1 LGLWQSR
8 PLAYPCVQLGGAM
21 QYRTFGRTGWKVS
34 EIGFGGWQ
42 IGGSWG
48 KVDDAASI
56 RTLLHAF
63 ERGINFVDTAQ
74 LYGAGHSETV
84 IGQALRHWTGAKI
97 YVATKAQPTV
107 WPDPNDTAPPLR
119 GRFPDWHLRS
129 NVEASLRRL
138 GVERLDLF
146 QLHSWGP
153 RGHCELDWLET
164 LNDLRAEGKIDQ
176 IGVSLRDNQPQEGV
190 ALARLGLVASEQV
203 IFNLFEQ
210 PPRDALFPAAQS
222 GGTAIIARVPLDS
235 GSLIG
240 NWTSDSY
247 AGFEPGSQPHQM
259 FRGDRMAETLRRVAV
274 LKAEIAPHYSS
285 LAEAAMRYVLAH
297 DAVSVLIPG
306 MKTPQEVDMN
316 IRYSDGGSFPADLLD
331 RLSAHQWVRNFYQ

>member
-1 LGLWQSR
+1 MR
-8 PLAYPCVQLGGAM
+8 
-21 QYRTFGRTGWKVS
+21 YRDFGRTGWQVS

-48 KVDDAASI
+48 RVDDAASI

-74 LYGAGHSETV
+74 LYGEGHSETV
-84 IGQALRHWTGAKI
+84 IGQALRQWTGGKI

-107 WPDPNDTAPPLR
+107 WPSPDDPAPPMR
-119 GRFPDWHLRS
+119 GRFPDWHLRA

-138 GVERLDLF
+138 GVERIDLF
-146 QLHSWGP
+146 QLHSWAP
-153 RGHCELDWLET
+153 QGHRERDWLET

-176 IGVSLRDNQPQEGV
+176 IGVSLRDNHPEEGV

-210 PPRDALFPAAQS
+210 TPRAALFPAAVA

-240 NWTSDSY
+240 NWTADSY

-259 FRGDRMAETLRRVAV
+259 FRGDRFAETLARVSA
-274 LKAEIAPHYSS
+274 LKADTAPFYPS
-285 LAEAAMRYVLAH
+285 LPEAAMRYVLAH
-297 DAVSVLIPG
+297 EAVSVLIPG
-306 MKTPQEVDMN
+306 MKTPEEVDMN
-316 IRYSDGGSFPADLLD
+316 IRYSDGAAFPADLLP
-331 RLSAHQWVRNFYQ
+331 RLTAHEWVRNFYR

>member
-1 LGLWQSR
+1 MR
-8 PLAYPCVQLGGAM
+8 
-21 QYRTFGRTGWKVS
+21 YRNFGRTGWKLS

-42 IGGSWG
+42 IGGGWG
-48 KVDDAASI
+48 RVDDAASI

-63 ERGINFVDTAQ
+63 EQGINFVDTAQ

-84 IGQALRHWTGAKI
+84 IGQALRQWTGGKI

-107 WPDPNDTAPPLR
+107 WPDPDDIAPSLR
-119 GRFPDWHLRS
+119 GRFPDGHLRS
-129 NVEASLRRL
+129 NVEGSLRRL
-138 GVERLDLF
+138 GVEQLDLF

-190 ALARLGLVASEQV
+190 AVAKLGLVASEQV

-210 PPRDALFPAAQS
+210 PPREALFPAAQA

-235 GSLIG
+235 GSLVG
-240 NWTSDSY
+240 NWTADSY
-247 AGFEPGSQPHQM
+247 AEFEPGSQPHQM
-259 FRGDRMAETLRRVAV
+259 FRGERFTETLTRVAA
-274 LKAEIAPHYSS
+274 LKAETAPYYAS

-297 DAVSVLIPG
+297 KAVSVLIPG

-331 RLSAHQWVRNFYQ
+331 RLPAHAWVRNFYQ

>member
-1 LGLWQSR
+1 MR
-8 PLAYPCVQLGGAM
+8 
-21 QYRTFGRTGWKVS
+21 YRRFGRTGWQVS

-42 IGGSWG
+42 IGGTWG
-48 KVDDAASI
+48 RVDDAASI

-63 ERGINFVDTAQ
+63 EQGINFVDTAQ

-84 IGQALRHWTGAKI
+84 IGQALRQWRGAKI

-107 WPDPNDTAPPLR
+107 WPDPDDAAPPWR
-119 GRFPDWHLRS
+119 GRFPDWHLRQ

-153 RGHCELDWLET
+153 QGHRELDWLET
-164 LNDLRAEGKIDQ
+164 LNDLRCEGKIDQ
-176 IGVSLRDNQPQEGV
+176 IGVSLRDNHPEEGV
-190 ALARLGLVASEQV
+190 ALASLGLVASQQV
-203 IFNLFEQ
+203 IFNMFEQ
-210 PPRDALFPAAQS
+210 HPRDALFPAAQS
-222 GGTAIIARVPLDS
+222 SGTAIIARVPLDS

-240 NWTSDSY
+240 NWDKGSY
-247 AGFEPGSQPHQM
+247 DRFEPGSQPHQM
-259 FRGDRMAETLRRVAV
+259 FRGDRFGETLARLAT
-274 LKAEIAPHYSS
+274 LKADTTPYFAS

-297 DAVSVLIPG
+297 DAVSVVIPG

-316 IRYSDGGSFPADLLD
+316 IRYSDGGHFPAALLHIMP
-331 RLSAHQWVRNFYQ
+331 RHAWIRNFYK

>member
-1 LGLWQSR
+1 MR
-8 PLAYPCVQLGGAM
+8 
-21 QYRTFGRTGWKVS
+21 YRAFGRAGWNLS
-34 EIGFGGWQ
+34 EIGFGAWQ

-74 LYGAGHSETV
+74 LYGAGHSEAV
-84 IGQALRHWTGAKI
+84 IGQALRQWTGGKI

-107 WPDPNDTAPPLR
+107 WPDADDPAPTLR
-119 GRFPDWHLRS
+119 GRFPDWHLRA
-129 NVEASLRRL
+129 NVDAALRRL
-138 GVERLDLF
+138 GVDRIDLY

-153 RGHCELDWLET
+153 YGHRELDWLET
-164 LNDLRAEGKIDQ
+164 LNDLRIEGKIDK

-190 ALARLGLVASEQV
+190 ALALLGLVAAEQV

-210 PPRDALFPAAQS
+210 PPRTALFNAAQAS
-222 GGTAIIARVPLDS
+222 STAIIARVPLDS

-240 NWTSDSY
+240 NWTADSY

-259 FRGDRMAETLRRVAV
+259 FRDDRFAETLTRVAA
-274 LKAEIAPHYSS
+274 LKAEIAPYYST

-297 DAVSVLIPG
+297 EAVSVLIPG

-316 IRYSDGGSFPADLLD
+316 IRYSDGAAFPAELM
-331 RLSAHQWVRNFYQ
+331 AHLPAHEWVRNFYQ

>member
-1 LGLWQSR
+1 MR
-8 PLAYPCVQLGGAM
+8 
-21 QYRTFGRTGWKVS
+21 YRSFGRTGWQVS

-42 IGGSWG
+42 IGGQWG
-48 KVDDAASI
+48 RVDDADSI

-63 ERGINFVDTAQ
+63 EKGINFVDTAE
-74 LYGAGHSETV
+74 LYGAGHSESV
-84 IGQALRHWTGAKI
+84 IGQALRQWTGSKV

-107 WPDPNDTAPPLR
+107 WPSPDDAAPQVR
-119 GRFPDWHLRS
+119 GRFPEWHLRA

-153 RGHCELDWLET
+153 QGHRELDWLET

-176 IGVSLRDNQPQEGV
+176 IGVSLRDNHPEEGV
-190 ALARLGLVASEQV
+190 ALARLGLVVSEQV

-210 PPRDALFPAAQS
+210 PPRDTLFPAAKA

-240 NWTSDSY
+240 HWTEDSY
-247 AGFEPGSQPHQM
+247 GGFEPGSQPHQM
-259 FRGDRMAETLRRVAV
+259 FRGDRFAETLARVAA
-274 LKAEIAPHYSS
+274 LKADIAPYYPS
-285 LAEAAMRYVLAH
+285 LAEAAMRYVLAL

-306 MKTPQEVDMN
+306 MKTPEEVDMN
-316 IRYSDGGSFPADLLD
+316 IRYSDGAAFPSDLLAKMPNH
-331 RLSAHQWVRNFYQ
+331 SWVRNFYR

>member
-1 LGLWQSR
+1 MR
-8 PLAYPCVQLGGAM
+8 
-21 QYRTFGRTGWKVS
+21 YRDFGRTGWQVS
-34 EIGFGGWQ
+34 EIGFGAWQ

-48 KVDDAASI
+48 KVDDDASI

-63 ERGINFVDTAQ
+63 DRGINFVDTAE

-84 IGQALRHWTGAKI
+84 IGRALKQWHGGRIH
-97 YVATKAQPTV
+97 VATKAQPTV
-107 WPDPNDTAPPLR
+107 WPDPSDQGPALR
-119 GRFPDWHLRS
+119 GRFPDWHLRA

-138 GVERLDLF
+138 QVDRIDLY

-153 RGHCELDWLET
+153 AGHRELDWLET
-164 LNDLRAEGKIDQ
+164 LSDLRAEGKIDQ
-176 IGVSLRDNQPQEGV
+176 IGVSLRDNHPEEGV
-190 ALARLGLVASEQV
+190 TLARLGLVASEQV

-210 PPRDALFPAAQS
+210 PPRDALFPAARA

-235 GSLIG
+235 GSLVG
-240 NWTSDSY
+240 NWTADSY

-259 FRGDRMAETLRRVAV
+259 FRGNRFGETLARVAA
-274 LKAEIAPHYSS
+274 LKSDVSPYYPD

-306 MKTPQEVDMN
+306 MKSPQEVDMN
-316 IRYSDGGSFPADLLD
+316 IRYSDGAAFPAALMD
-331 RLSAHQWVRNFYQ
+331 RLPAHAWVRNYYR